1 MLKNIFLVLSREYLT
16 RVRKKSFLVMTL
28 LAPVLIV
35 GFYGLIIYLS
45 LNQEKTDTEKQV
57 YVYDETDLFRDK
69 LQSSSTLHFHF
80 DALPDSAK
88 QRSLLTDGE
97 YAAIL
102 MITQDSGEIASRLIY
117 TTQPGMFTVDKIQS
131 QLSQILKDRS
141 LALHGIDQQVLQEI
155 NRHKHI
161 LKTVKLTDEGFETGS
176 SGISSAIGMITAVAI
191 YTFIFIYGVQVM
203 QGVIEEKTNRIVEIL
218 ISSLRP
224 FELMMGKIIGI
235 ALVGL
240 TQFFIWGVAIVV
252 LGSYVSGIVMRMFDG
267 QVQSLT
273 TATQGSGAGEMLS
286 SLSGFNFPL
295 IGGMFLFYF
304 LGGYLFYGAL
314 FAAIGSAVDNETD
327 KQQFMMPVTLP
338 LIFAFALSQTVI
350 LSNPNSSAAIWLSII
365 PFTSPVA
372 MMVRLPFDV
381 PGWQLALSMVSMILG
396 FIGTAWI
403 ASRIYR
409 IGILMYGKKPSWKE
423 LGKWL
428 FYKG

>member
-1 MLKNIFLVLSREYLT
+1 MLKHIFLVLSREYLT

-28 LAPVLIV
+28 LAPLLIV
-35 GFYGLIIYLS
+35 AFYGLIIYLS

-57 YVYDETDLFRDK
+57 FVYDATNLFKDK
-69 LQSSSTLHFHF
+69 LQNSHTLQFHF
-80 DALPDSAK
+80 GAEPDAGK
-88 QRSLLTDGE
+88 QRALLSE
-97 YAAIL
+97 ENYAAIL
-102 MITQDSGEIASRLIY
+102 MLTGDSGEITSRLIY
-117 TTQPGMFTVDKIQS
+117 TTQPGMFTVEKIQS

-141 LALHGIDQQVLQEI
+141 LAVHGIDQQVLEEI
-155 NRHKHI
+155 NRHKHT
-161 LKTVKLTDEGFETGS
+161 LQTVKLTDEGFETGS
-176 SGISSAIGMITAVAI
+176 SGVSSAIGMISAIAI

-224 FELMMGKIIGI
+224 FELMMGKIMGI

-240 TQFFIWGVAIVV
+240 TQFFIWGVAIVF
-252 LGSYVSGIVMRMFDG
+252 LGSYVSGFVMRMFG
-267 QVQSLT
+267 SQFQSLT
-273 TATQGSGAGEMLS
+273 AAAQGSGAGEMLA
-286 SLSGFNFPL
+286 SLSGINLPL

-338 LIFAFALSQTVI
+338 LILAFALSQTII
-350 LSNPNSSAAIWLSII
+350 LSNPNSSTAIWLSII

-381 PGWQLALSMVSMILG
+381 PGWQLALSMLSMILG

>member
-1 MLKNIFLVLSREYLT
+1 MLKHIFLVLSREYLT

-28 LAPVLIV
+28 LAPLLIV
-35 GFYGLIIYLS
+35 AFYGLIIYLS

-57 YVYDETDLFRDK
+57 FVYDETKMFKDK
-69 LQSSSTLHFHF
+69 LQNSTTLQFHF
-80 DALPDSAK
+80 GAEPDAGK
-88 QRSLLTDGE
+88 QRALLSEED

-102 MITQDSGEIASRLIY
+102 MLTGDSGEITSRLIY
-117 TTQPGMFTVDKIQS
+117 TTQPGMFTVEKIQS

-155 NRHKHI
+155 NRHKHT
-161 LKTVKLTDEGFETGS
+161 LQTVKLTDEGFETGS
-176 SGISSAIGMITAVAI
+176 SGVSSAIGMISAIAI

-224 FELMMGKIIGI
+224 FELMMGKIMGI

-240 TQFFIWGVAIVV
+240 TQFFIWGVAIVF
-252 LGSYVSGIVMRMFDG
+252 LGSYVSGFVMRMFGG
-267 QVQSLT
+267 QVQSI
-273 TATQGSGAGEMLS
+273 TAAAQGSGAGEMFA
-286 SLSGFNFPL
+286 SLSGVNFPL

-338 LIFAFALSQTVI
+338 LILAFALSQTII
-350 LSNPNSSAAIWLSII
+350 LSNPNSSTAIWLSII

-396 FIGTAWI
+396 FISTAWI